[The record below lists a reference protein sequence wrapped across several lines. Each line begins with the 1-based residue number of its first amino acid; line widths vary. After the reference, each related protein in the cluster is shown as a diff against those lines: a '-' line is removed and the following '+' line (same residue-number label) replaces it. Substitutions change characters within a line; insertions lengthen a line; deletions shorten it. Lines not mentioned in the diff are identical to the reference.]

1 MNPKIL
7 IAGAA
12 IVAMTAVSAQA
23 ASSSHKAG
31 AYAEPSQP
39 IAYSSL
45 KAYMKAS
52 PSQRAKRDWSG
63 GSAASASNAGANVSA
78 TTPAANAGGSM
89 PMSTQTQT
97 PDPNVADTPPTVSPD
112 VSNAQTQ
119 PPLNQA
125 PPTNAAPPAS
135 NAPVTTDT
143 PGSAQPA
150 PAPAPQ

>member
-12 IVAMTAVSAQA
+12 IAAMTAVSAYA
-23 ASSSHKAG
+23 ASSSHNAG
-31 AYAEPSQP
+31 AYAGPSQP

-45 KAYMKAS
+45 KSYMKAS

-78 TTPAANAGGSM
+78 TTPAANPGGSM
-89 PMSTQTQT
+89 PMSTQTQA
-97 PDPNVADTPPTVSPD
+97 PDANVSDTPPTVSPA
-112 VSNAQTQ
+112 VNTAPTQ

-125 PPTNAAPPAS
+125 PPTNAGQPPS
-135 NAPVTTDT
+135 NAPVTSDT

-150 PAPAPQ
+150 PQ

>member
-7 IAGAA
+7 VAGIAVA
-12 IVAMTAVSAQA
+12 AMTAAAAQA
-23 ASSSHKAG
+23 ASTHQSAG
-31 AYAEPSQP
+31 AYAEPAQP

-45 KAYMKAS
+45 KTYMKAS

-63 GSAASASNAGANVSA
+63 GSAASASNAGSNVSA
-78 TTPAANAGGSM
+78 TTPATANPGGSM
-89 PMSTQTQT
+89 PMSPQTQA
-97 PDPNVADTPPTVSPD
+97 PDANVSDTPPTVSPAVD
-112 VSNAQTQ
+112 SAAGQ

-135 NAPVTTDT
+135 NAPVTSDT

-150 PAPAPQ
+150 PQ